1 MQHVMFDGF
10 QGLRSRLDDIRLTY
24 EILEELPVSL
34 GLQPVMPPFILPYYN
49 GVVPEDCG
57 ISAFVFLAGGH
68 FTLHTFSLGEAIF
81 ADILSPIPF
90 DKGKF
95 VKSMQLFFSCKK
107 IDTRSVQRST
117 LKKTG
122 ENIDIEYDF
131 GPHLFLDFKRFKSP
145 WDFEELFSL
154 FDRLPASIG
163 MTPIMRPF
171 LAKSRLFDGQPVIS
185 VITMIAESH
194 ISMHLF
200 PGERKA
206 FFDLFSCSFFDKDY
220 VIPILLKHFKGTLV
234 NNTLSSRGRNY
245 KSQRTKLSDEITKSR
260 AWLSNIHR

>member
-57 ISAFVFLAGGH
+57 ISSFVFLAGGH
-68 FTLHTFSLGEAIF
+68 FTLHTFSLREAVF
-81 ADILSPIPF
+81 ADILSPTPF
-90 DKGKF
+90 AEEEF
-95 VKSMQLFFSCKK
+95 EKSMQLFFPCKNTETRAIQRFSSNTNKEK
-107 IDTRSVQRST
+107 ID
-117 LKKTG
+117 KKG
-122 ENIDIEYDF
+122 DF
-131 GPHLFLDFKRFKSP
+131 GPHLFLDFGVFDGP

-163 MTPIMRPF
+163 MTPIMRPY
-171 LAKSRLFDGQPVIS
+171 LIKSRLFDGQPVIS

-194 ISMHLF
+194 ISLHLF
-200 PGERKA
+200 PGEKKA
-206 FFDLFSCSFFDKDY
+206 FFDLFSCSFFDVDY
-220 VIPILLKHFKGTLV
+220 VIPILLEHFKGVLV
-234 NNTLSSRGRNY
+234 NNTLSSRGKNY
-245 KSQRTKLSDEITKSR
+245 KSQRTTLSGEITKSR
-260 AWLSNIHR
+260 KWLPGIPG